1 MMHFQVKMSEKGRK
15 NIFRDNQTTNK
26 VVLMFLAIKVVTER

>member
-1 MMHFQVKMSEKGRK
+1 MRGNGRK

-26 VVLMFLAIKVVTER
+26 VVLIFSDVKFLMEN